1 MREAEEECQKVKD
14 QIKKAEFLLS
24 ENKKFHSNTQH
35 LLHED
40 EENSQTSLAKDVKKV
55 IETRLP
61 SEKTTR
67 KTSLVPCLGS

>member
-1 MREAEEECQKVKD
+1 MREAEDECQKVKD

-40 EENSQTSLAKDVKKV
+40 EQNSQTSPEDDVKKV

-67 KTSLVPCLGS
+67 KTISSPCLGS